1 MAAGLARSLS
11 FATMTNLSTAP
22 TTPPA
27 PPSSDGPRHFLR
39 HTVAT
44 LAYRAG
50 KTLRGAPPEFADYAL
65 GPGTRTPRAILAHMG
80 DLFDWALTMARG
92 QTVWREAPSQP
103 WADEVARFFAALT
116 TFDAYLAS
124 PAAIAPEVLERL
136 FQGPVADALAHTGQ
150 LALLRRRVDA
160 PVRGE
165 NYARAE
171 ILVGRTGTEQAAAR
185 SEFD

>member
-1 MAAGLARSLS
+1 MDD
-11 FATMTNLSTAP
+11 LSTAP
-22 TTPPA
+22 STLPA
-27 PPSSDGPRHFLR
+27 PPATHAARHFLR

-50 KTLRGAPPEFADYAL
+50 KTLRNAPPEFADYTL

-80 DLFDWALTMARG
+80 DLFDWALTMAQG
-92 QTVWREAPSQP
+92 QTVWREALPQP
-103 WADEVARFFAALT
+103 WADEVARFFVALDA
-116 TFDAYLAS
+116 FDAYLAS
-124 PAAIAPEVLERL
+124 PAAIAPAVLEQL
-136 FQGPVADALAHTGQ
+136 FQGPVADALSHTGQ

-171 ILVGRTGTEQAAAR
+171 INVGRTGIAQAPAR

>member
-1 MAAGLARSLS
+1 MSD
-11 FATMTNLSTAP
+11 STTTQT
-22 TTPPA
+22 TTPA
-27 PPSSDGPRHFLR
+27 STTTDGARQFLR

-50 KTLRGAPPEFADYAL
+50 KTLRDARPAFADFQL

-80 DLFDWALTMARG
+80 DLFDWALTMAQGR
-92 QTVWREAPSQP
+92 TVWREATPQA
-103 WADEVARFFAALT
+103 WDDEVARFFQALT
-116 TFDAYLAS
+116 TFDEYLAG
-124 PAAIAPEVLERL
+124 PAVIPPDVIEHL
-136 FQGPVADALAHTGQ
+136 FQGPVADALTHTGQ
-150 LALLRRRVDA
+150 LALLRRRADA

-171 ILVGRTGTEQAAAR
+171 IVAGRTGLTQAAPR